1 MNQREEDKQL
11 SPGEAADNPEKD
23 KPLQPDFTD
32 AVALFIA
39 AVQILAPG
47 ILVMIG
53 SMFMVYLLLLWL
65 AR

>member
-1 MNQREEDKQL
+1 MNSKEDRHISPGEQEEPKREED
-11 SPGEAADNPEKD
+11 
-23 KPLQPDFTD
+23 PLKPDFTD
-32 AVALFIA
+32 GVALFIA

-53 SMFMVYLLLLWL
+53 SMFLVYLLLLLL